1 MGEDESSDSDVP
13 LSALGGS
20 RRTSR
25 GPVNYAED
33 SGEEEEFQDMEEE
46 AVPGDDEDDDDIK
59 KFIVDDDDSS
69 EDDMPLSKLKSPK
82 KGVASKKTPA
92 KAKAAPKKKET
103 SAKKKTVTKS
113 KSTVSSSSS
122 KSTSKPGTNYNAPS
136 IELYSKCDKGKLI
149 QSVLVRWW
157 YAYSWP
163 DDSSIPKSTP
173 KNYTALDGFPGVYI
187 CTSGS
192 DVGKFKDFRDHST
205 APNFKNFA
213 RKSAVELKEMLLKA
227 IENQRDIL
235 RKIEGEK
242 TSTEKGLREL
252 EKWANKLNC
261 AKADKEAEKV
271 LKAARLT
278 LS

>member
-1 MGEDESSDSDVP
+1 MSDDESSGDDVP
-13 LSALGGS
+13 LAALS
-20 RRTSR
+20 RRQSR
-25 GPVNYAED
+25 GSVNYNED
-33 SGEEEEFQDMEEE
+33 SDEEQEFQDVEES
-46 AVPGDDEDDDDIK
+46 APGEGNDDINDFIASDSDEDL
-59 KFIVDDDDSS
+59 
-69 EDDMPLSKLKSPK
+69 PLSKLKSPK
-82 KGVASKKTPA
+82 TADKPAAKK
-92 KAKAAPKKKET
+92 KAAPKKKET
-103 SAKKKTVTKS
+103 SAKKKKPVTKS

-122 KSTSKPGTNYNAPS
+122 KPGSNYNAPS
-136 IELYSKCDKGKLI
+136 IELYTNCDKGKLI

-163 DDSSIPKSTP
+163 SKDAIPTSTP

-192 DVGKFKDFRDHST
+192 DVGSFKDFRDHNT

-213 RKSAVELKEMLLKA
+213 RKSSTELKEMLLKA
-227 IENQRDIL
+227 IENQRKAL
-235 RKIEGEK
+235 RKIEGEG
-242 TSTEKGLREL
+242 TSTEKSLRDL
-252 EKWANKLNC
+252 EKWASRLNC